1 MDRLTLDNQ
10 CQRSNYPTFWSSARM
25 PVAEAPA
32 QVIHQSQ
39 IYGLPGN
46 PMYEDASPVHLK
58 QRYLDF
64 VKIIALL
71 CHP

>member
-1 MDRLTLDNQ
+1 
-10 CQRSNYPTFWSSARM
+10 M

-71 CHP
+71 CHPWAGRQAPRCMAQVNIDF